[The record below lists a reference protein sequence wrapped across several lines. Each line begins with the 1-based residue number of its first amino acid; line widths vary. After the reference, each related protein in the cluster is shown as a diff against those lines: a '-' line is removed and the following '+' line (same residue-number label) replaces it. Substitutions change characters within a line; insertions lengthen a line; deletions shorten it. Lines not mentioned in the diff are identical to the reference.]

1 MISLKKIF
9 TKILQAL
16 SSLQTSVSNIQTSIT
31 TTYATAT
38 PGSATSV
45 QNANQKRCYL
55 VKTGKSVR
63 CYCGIG
69 YADGS
74 TTIGSG
80 ITLFTIPSGYRP
92 KATKIFPAV
101 GYRAIGRT
109 IAANLVYNTDG
120 TITQT
125 SAQDCVAI
133 TGCAEWETD

>member
-1 MISLKKIF
+1 MISLKKMF
-9 TKILQAL
+9 TKILQTL
-16 SSLQTSVSNIQTSIT
+16 SSLQTSTT

-45 QNANQKRCYL
+45 QNANQKRCHL

-74 TTIGSG
+74 TAIGSG

-92 KATKIFPAV
+92 KTEKVFPAV

-109 IAANLVYNTDG
+109 IAANLVYKTDG

>member
-1 MISLKKIF
+1 MF
-9 TKILQAL
+9 TKILQTL
-16 SSLQTSVSNIQTSIT
+16 SSLQTSTT

-38 PGSATSV
+38 LGSATSV
-45 QNANQKRCYL
+45 QNANQKRCHL

-74 TTIGSG
+74 TAIGSG

-92 KATKIFPAV
+92 KTEKVFPAV

-109 IAANLVYNTDG
+109 IAANLVYKTDG

>member
-1 MISLKKIF
+1 MISFKKMFI
-9 TKILQAL
+9 KILQTL
-16 SSLQTSVSNIQTSIT
+16 SSLQTSVSNIQTSTT

-74 TTIGSG
+74 TTIGSE

-92 KATKIFPAV
+92 KTEKVFPAV

-109 IAANLVYNTDG
+109 IAANLVYKTDG

>member
-1 MISLKKIF
+1 MISLKKMFI
-9 TKILQAL
+9 KILQTL
-16 SSLQTSVSNIQTSIT
+16 SSLQTSTT

-74 TTIGSG
+74 TAIGSG

-109 IAANLVYNTDG
+109 IAANLAYNTDG

>member
-1 MISLKKIF
+1 MISLKKMF
-9 TKILQAL
+9 TKILQTL
-16 SSLQTSVSNIQTSIT
+16 SSLQTSVSNIQTSTT

-74 TTIGSG
+74 TAIGSG

-92 KATKIFPAV
+92 KAKKIFPAV

-109 IAANLVYNTDG
+109 IAANLAYNTDG